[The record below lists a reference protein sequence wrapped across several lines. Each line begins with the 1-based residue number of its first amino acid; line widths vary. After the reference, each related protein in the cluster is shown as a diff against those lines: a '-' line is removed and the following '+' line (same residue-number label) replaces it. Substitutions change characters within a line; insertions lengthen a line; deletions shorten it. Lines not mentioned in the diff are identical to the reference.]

1 MKHRIIYIKLAFGG
15 VKTILELIK
24 QRVHLDVTD
33 EWQQWQERE
42 RERERKR
49 ERESKGK
56 RRRIRREYY
65 NCSYVRKNVYDSTC
79 VILL

>member
-1 MKHRIIYIKLAFGG
+1 MKHRIIYIKSAFGG

-49 ERESKGK
+49 EIESKGK

>member
-1 MKHRIIYIKLAFGG
+1 MKHRIIHIKSAFGG

-33 EWQQWQERE
+33 EWQQWQER
-42 RERERKR
+42 
-49 ERESKGK
+49 
-56 RRRIRREYY
+56 
-65 NCSYVRKNVYDSTC
+65 

>member
-1 MKHRIIYIKLAFGG
+1 MKHRIIYIKSAFGG